1 MKKISQE
8 ELNNLLD
15 NHELWLKNPSND
27 KNRLILRN
35 YNLSFLEIKN
45 RDLSDA
51 LFYKCNMY
59 NMKIQNCDLSSTRL
73 FNNKMNCIMFYICN
87 LNKTKI
93 DSNNLLRGAFV
104 NCILTNVQLVNT
116 VLSEVGIKDCTLT
129 NVQLVNTNLAKA
141 KIRNCKLDNIVANPF
156 TSFYNLQC
164 PEEGSFIGFKKAY
177 INTTPVIVKLQITED
192 SLRSSSTSR
201 KCRCSKAKVLSIS
214 YLDGIECPEDTI
226 ALSQHDNN
234 FIYKIGEI
242 LEIKDFEK
250 DRWKEC
256 AAGIHFF
263 ITREEAV
270 NY

>member
-1 MKKISQE
+1 MKEISQE
-8 ELNNLLD
+8 ELDNLLD

-27 KNRLILRN
+27 KNRLDLEN
-35 YNLSFLEIKN
+35 YDLSFLEIKN
-45 RDLSDA
+45 RDLSKA
-51 LFYKCNMY
+51 LFSNCNMSG
-59 NMKIQNCDLSSTRL
+59 MKIRNCDLSSTG
-73 FNNKMNCIMFYICN
+73 FFDNKMNGIMFYICN
-87 LNKTKI
+87 FNTTKI
-93 DSNNLLRGAFV
+93 YSTD
-104 NCILTNVQLVNT
+104 
-116 VLSEVGIKDCTLT
+116 LSEGLFIDCTLT
-129 NVQLVNTNLAKA
+129 NVQLTNANLSRVEIKD
-141 KIRNCKLDNIVANPF
+141 CKLDNIIANPF

-214 YLDGIECPEDTI
+214 YLNGTECPEGTM
-226 ALSQHDNN
+226 ACSQYDND

-242 LEIKDFEK
+242 LEVEDFEK
-250 DRWKEC
+250 DRWEEC
-256 AAGIHFF
+256 AKGIHFF